1 MEPEIAT
8 AVAVGIAIVNFVIW
22 LFAFQAML
30 RATRERQALSA
41 AADEQLIG
49 TEERSTTI
57 IAGSA
62 EVPGGPDELAVKL
75 AERLARDGL
84 GSLGPIKITAANRT
98 EVTFEAIGNPQGG
111 SGLRRGSVRFSG
123 AGNNTRI
130 AYSVDAP
137 SGRVLFALGWFFVAL
152 GLAAIVVALILEFIF
167 AINSPHAAIRGQAVQ
182 MIQTVHFVW
191 PPFLF
196 AQLARQPIR
205 AIKNHFEALI
215 NNLPYA

>member
-123 AGNNTRI
+123 RQQHAHRLLGRRPLRPRTVRTRL
-130 AYSVDAP
+130 VLRRTRTRRDR
-137 SGRVLFALGWFFVAL
+137 GRPHLGIHL
-152 GLAAIVVALILEFIF
+152 CD
-167 AINSPHAAIRGQAVQ
+167 Q
-182 MIQTVHFVW
+182 
-191 PPFLF
+191 
-196 AQLARQPIR
+196 
-205 AIKNHFEALI
+205 
-215 NNLPYA
+215 